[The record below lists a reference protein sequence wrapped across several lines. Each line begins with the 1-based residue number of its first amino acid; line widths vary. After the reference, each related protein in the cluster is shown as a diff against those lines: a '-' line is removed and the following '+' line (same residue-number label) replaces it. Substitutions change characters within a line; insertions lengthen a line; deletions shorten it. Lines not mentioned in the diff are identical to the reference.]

1 MRYSSLLVLSACLV
15 MAASPAVAEK
25 VVAGMP
31 APAWT
36 LETAEGEELSFPD
49 DMQGEAGIL
58 LFWATWCP
66 YCKAVMPYLDKI
78 VDDYAEHRVQVFAID
93 FKDDGDPVAELA
105 ERGHDFVVLP
115 LGDLVA
121 DEYGVWSA
129 PGILVVDREGMV
141 VYRRGPTH
149 APPGKKIAE
158 VWDAEV
164 RAALDRVLASKA
176 KGAAYPL

>member
-1 MRYSSLLVLSACLV
+1 MRHSPWIILLASLSMLAG
-15 MAASPAVAEK
+15 PAMAEK

-36 LETAEGEELSFPD
+36 LETDDGKEVSFPE

-78 VDDYAEHRVQVFAID
+78 VDDYAEHDVEVFAID
-93 FKDDGDPVAELA
+93 FKDDGDPVAVMAEL
-105 ERGHDFVVLP
+105 GYDFVVLP

-121 DEYGVWSA
+121 DDYGVFSA
-129 PGILVVDREGMV
+129 PGILVVDSDGMV
-141 VYRRGPTH
+141 VYRRGSTR
-149 APPGKKIAE
+149 APPGTKIAQ
-158 VWDAEV
+158 VWDQQV
-164 RAALDRVLASKA
+164 RAALDNALGGKRHE
-176 KGAAYPL
+176 P

>member
-1 MRYSSLLVLSACLV
+1 MKHSSWIILLACLSMV
-15 MAASPAVAEK
+15 TAPAAAEK

-36 LETAEGEELSFPD
+36 METADGEELSFPG
-49 DMQGEAGIL
+49 DMQGDAGIL

-78 VDDYAEHRVQVFAID
+78 VDDYAEHGVQVYAID
-93 FKDDGDPVAELA
+93 FKDDGDPVAEMA
-105 ERGHDFVVLP
+105 ERGHDFIVLP

-149 APPGKKIAE
+149 APPGTKIAE

-164 RAALDRVLASKA
+164 REALDRALADPEE
-176 KGAAYPL
+176 GAPHPL

>member
-1 MRYSSLLVLSACLV
+1 MKHSSWIVLLAFLSMV
-15 MAASPAVAEK
+15 SGPAVAEK

-36 LETAEGEELSFPD
+36 LDTADGEEFSFPE
-49 DMQGEAGIL
+49 DMRGEAGIL

-78 VDDYAEHRVQVFAID
+78 VDDYAEHDVQVYAID
-93 FKDDGDPVAELA
+93 FKDDGDPVAEMA
-105 ERGHDFVVLP
+105 ERGHDFIVLP

-121 DEYGVWSA
+121 DDYGVWSA

-149 APPGKKIAE
+149 APPGTKIAE

-164 RAALDRVLASKA
+164 REALDRALADRP
-176 KGAAYPL
+176 KGAAHPL